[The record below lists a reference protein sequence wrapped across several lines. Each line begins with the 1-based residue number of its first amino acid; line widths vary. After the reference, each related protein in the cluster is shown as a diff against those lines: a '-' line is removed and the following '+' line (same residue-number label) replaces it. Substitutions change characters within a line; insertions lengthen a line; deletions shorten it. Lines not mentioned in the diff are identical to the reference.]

1 MKRSRVFLLFY
12 KFVLG
17 RGNSTDLMSW
27 VQRIQV
33 LEARCTALEMQNT
46 ELQVV
51 YINTYMHTYIH
62 THTHSYIYIYVCTCV
77 IMVANH

>member
-51 YINTYMHTYIH
+51 YIHTYIH
-62 THTHSYIYIYVCTCV
+62 THTHTHIYIYMFVL
-77 IMVANH
+77 A